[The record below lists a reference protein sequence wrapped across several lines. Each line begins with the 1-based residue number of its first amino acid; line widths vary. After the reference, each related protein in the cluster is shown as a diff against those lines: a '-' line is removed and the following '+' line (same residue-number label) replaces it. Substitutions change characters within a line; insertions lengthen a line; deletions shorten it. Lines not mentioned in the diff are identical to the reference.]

1 MVADTL
7 SMRDLRQWLCWRTEE
22 RDGKP
27 TKIPY
32 SPITGGR
39 ASSTT
44 PETWA
49 GYEEA
54 VRACKEEGYTG
65 VGFVF
70 TPEDDLCGVDL
81 DGCLDPLTE
90 EIEPWAWTII
100 EELDSYTEI
109 SPSGKG
115 VHILVR
121 AALPEGRNRKGRF
134 EAYDRGRYFTVTGK
148 HLAGTPQTIEGR
160 QEELRAVVG
169 RVFGE
174 ESTNGHAKPVA
185 ATELVDNG
193 LSDSEVIQKAL
204 AASNGHGSPG
214 YGTETRA
221 VTGAIPRRTWR
232 CAGCWRS
239 GPEETPQG

>member
-1 MVADTL
+1 MVSDTL
-7 SMRDLRQWLCWRTEE
+7 NIRDLRQWLCWRSEE
-22 RDGKP
+22 REGKP

-32 SPITGGR
+32 SPSTGGR
-39 ASSTT
+39 GSSTH

-49 GYEEA
+49 GSEEA
-54 VRACKEEGYTG
+54 MKACKEEGYTG

-70 TPEDDLCGVDL
+70 TPEDDFCGVDL

-134 EAYDRGRYFTVTGK
+134 EAYDRSRYFTVTAN
-148 HLAGTPQTIEGR
+148 HLAGTPQTIQGR
-160 QEELRAVVG
+160 QEELQGVVR
-169 RVFGE
+169 RVFE
-174 ESTNGHAKPVA
+174 EEGANGHTKPEA
-185 ATELVDNG
+185 A
-193 LSDSEVIQKAL
+193 
-204 AASNGHGSPG
+204 P
-214 YGTETRA
+214 
-221 VTGAIPRRTWR
+221 
-232 CAGCWRS
+232 
-239 GPEETPQG
+239 